1 MNTNDKKQ
9 SRRTFLKGAVINSAA
24 LSAVPVTALG
34 STRNESNTLSI
45 EEDKIPRLPLKI
57 YLSTGIEEQF
67 ISDIRSLSDEITI
80 QERMDDN
87 ELKTH
92 IPNIDVWFGYISKE
106 QFLQAKKL
114 KWVQSSSAGVEPYIF
129 PELVN
134 SRVLLTNAKGCYGP
148 AIGEHAIGLL
158 FTLTRQLANQT
169 RNMAEGKWGLQGKMV
184 EMKGKTMGIVG
195 FGGIG
200 SQVARRARAMDM
212 KIIAVDI
219 VPKYKEQIGDNCD
232 EVRLVQNG
240 GLEWLMK
247 NSDVVVSAAP
257 HTKHSEGMFDK
268 NHFNLMK
275 PGSYFINV
283 SRGKLV
289 KTHDLVEVLKSGH
302 LAGAGLD
309 VADPEPL
316 PSNHELWNFSNV
328 IITSHISGRSEY
340 SYKRMYSVFTENV
353 DRFIKGLPLL
363 NSVDKV
369 AGF

>member
-1 MNTNDKKQ
+1 MKIKNQLQ
-9 SRRTFLKGAVINSAA
+9 SRRNFLKGAVINGAA
-24 LSAVPVTALG
+24 LSALPATALAT
-34 STRNESNTLSI
+34 SKNSDENQI
-45 EEDKIPRLPLKI
+45 VDEDKIPRLPLRI
-57 YLSTGIEEQF
+57 YLSNGIEEQF
-67 ISDIRSLSDEITI
+67 RGYINSLSDKITFI
-80 QERMDDN
+80 DPLEDN
-87 ELKTH
+87 ELQTE
-92 IPNIDVWFGYISKE
+92 IPDIDAWFGYISRE

-114 KWVQSSSAGVEPYIF
+114 RWIQSTSAGVERYVY

-134 SRVLLTNAKGCYGP
+134 SQVMLTNAKGCYGP

-158 FTLTRQLANQT
+158 FSLTRQLVNQT
-169 RNMAEGKWGLQGKMV
+169 RNMAVGKWERQGDMV

-232 EVRLVQNG
+232 EIRLVQDG

-247 NSDVVVSAAP
+247 NADVVVSAAP
-257 HTKHSEGMFDK
+257 HTKISEGMFDRK
-268 NHFNLMK
+268 HFMLMK

-289 KTHDLVEVLKSGH
+289 RTNDLVEVLKSGH

-309 VADPEPL
+309 VTDPEPL
-316 PSNHELWNFSNV
+316 PPDHELWKLSNV
-328 IITSHISGRSEY
+328 VITSHIAAQSQY
-340 SYKRMYSVFTENV
+340 SFIRMQNVFSENV
-353 DRFIKGLPLL
+353 DRFIKGLPLQNL
-363 NSVDKV
+363 VDKA